1 MNHRIVLPFVCGL
14 ALLAAACDRPA
25 PNNSSDAAQPST
37 LPAPSPSPDPAVDPA
52 TPQAIPV
59 PEGTPGSTTD
69 GTTPVT
75 LIAATLSL
83 LPSVRQAVASASAV
97 TTRARCSPVISG
109 NIGSE
114 RIRSARRSAAGKS
127 PRP

>member
-1 MNHRIVLPFVCGL
+1 LVLETAAPFHLREEKVMNHRIVLPFVCGL

-75 LIAATLSL
+75 
-83 LPSVRQAVASASAV
+83 PAS
-97 TTRARCSPVISG
+97 PPG
-109 NIGSE
+109 G
-114 RIRSARRSAAGKS
+114 
-127 PRP
+127 